1 MRAEL
6 TTESSREGFS
16 SGGYSE
22 IRNLLFIDP
31 TQKSAHW
38 LLPDNN
44 QVISDLTDISEDETA
59 RRPKRLLA
67 TVLLVKPRSPSKDD
81 SSGRLLLFNPDGKNI
96 IEVASNASD
105 VQLAALSGDALTILY
120 ERNRRLVSTRFNP
133 ESLAKL
139 TEQEIEVPELKQ

>member
-1 MRAEL
+1 M
-6 TTESSREGFS
+6 
-16 SGGYSE
+16 
-22 IRNLLFIDP
+22 
-31 TQKSAHW
+31 
-38 LLPDNN
+38 
-44 QVISDLTDISEDETA
+44 
-59 RRPKRLLA
+59 
-67 TVLLVKPRSPSKDD
+67 LLVKPRSPSKDD